1 MEFTTA
7 ELLQAQ
13 SHVYNLTLSYL
24 KSMSLKAAID
34 LRIADVLHKHGKP
47 MPLPE
52 LISSL
57 SIHPSKTD
65 TFRRLMRALVHQRI
79 FSTVDESQ
87 DSYLLTPTSHLLL
100 SGISTSLTPFVQLIL
115 HPIVS
120 HTAEVLALWFTSP
133 EEEIPTPF
141 WLFHGKGIFEVAD
154 GQPEFNRLF
163 NEGMASDAGLVVE
176 AVMRTCGDVFRGLES
191 LVDVS
196 GGTGAMA
203 MAIAD
208 AFPEMKCT
216 VFDLPHVVAGRT
228 EIKGVRFVGGDM
240 FVSVPSATAAL
251 LKWVLHDWSDEDC
264 IKILTHCKEAIQ
276 SKDNEGKIIIIDIVV
291 GAVMDNHANAEESQL
306 LFDLLMLTATTG
318 KERNE
323 SEWQDLFFKAGF
335 TSYKITPLPGGIRSV
350 IEVYP

>member
-13 SHVYNLTLSYL
+13 SHVYSLTFSYL

-65 TFRRLMRALVHQRI
+65 NLRRLMRALVHQRI
-79 FSTVDESQ
+79 FSTDESQ

-100 SGISTSLTPFVQLIL
+100 SGTSTSLTPLVQLLL
-115 HPIVS
+115 HPIHS
-120 HTAEVLALWFTSP
+120 HPAEVLAPWLTSP
-133 EEEIPTPF
+133 EEEIPSPF
-141 WLFHGKGIFEVAD
+141 SLFHGKGIFEVANEN
-154 GQPEFNRLF
+154 PEFNRLF
-163 NEGMASDAGLVVE
+163 NEGMESVSGLEVETVV
-176 AVMRTCGDVFRGLES
+176 RTCGDVFRGLES
-191 LVDVS
+191 LVDVG

-216 VFDLPHVVAGRT
+216 VFDLPHVVSGRT

-240 FVSVPSATAAL
+240 LVSVPPATAAL
-251 LKWVLHDWSDEDC
+251 LKRVLHDWSDEDC
-264 IKILTHCKEAIQ
+264 IKILTQCKEAIQ
-276 SKDNEGKIIIIDIVV
+276 SKDNEGKIIIIDIVI
-291 GAVMDNHANAEESQL
+291 GAVVDNQANAEELQL
-306 LFDLLMLTATTG
+306 LCDLLMLTATTG

-323 SEWQDLFFKAGF
+323 SEWRDLFFKAGF
-335 TSYKITPLPGGIRSV
+335 TSYKITPLPGLLRSV